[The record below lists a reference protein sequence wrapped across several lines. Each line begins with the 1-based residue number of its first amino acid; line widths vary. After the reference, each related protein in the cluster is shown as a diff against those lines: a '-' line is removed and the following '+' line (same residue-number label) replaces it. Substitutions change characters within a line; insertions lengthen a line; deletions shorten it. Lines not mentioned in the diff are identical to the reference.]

1 MKATI
6 RTIQL
11 LICLSIT
18 FALTNCK
25 KDEEVNEA
33 PSSDA
38 GDDISIALG
47 EAATLDGSGSTD
59 PENAELSYAW
69 AIVNAPA
76 GSSADVDEPTNTQT
90 TFTPD
95 VDGEY
100 EISLT
105 VIDDGENSATDNLLV
120 TVLSN
125 PPMATI
131 GGEDIE
137 VIVGNEVMLDGSG
150 SSDPDNDDLSFSW
163 TFESTPSES
172 SVAISNDDQDM
183 ASFTPDVV
191 GDYVV
196 LLTVTDSKT
205 GPVTDQVTITATN
218 EVPTAVAGEDLEVF
232 VDDEQT
238 LDATTSS
245 DPDGHEL
252 TYSWTITNAPDASTA
267 TITNADQATATFT
280 PDEQGDFLITLS
292 VTDGYSD
299 PVTDEILISATYPG
313 APPAADAGENKC
325 SIPGRIVLPDGSASS
340 DPDGDAI
347 TYSWS
352 VAEGP
357 SNANSSITA
366 ETSASPEF
374 TTDEAGQYFLAL
386 EVSDGIWDPVY
397 DTVELNIFIPTVIN
411 ATITEETTI
420 PNLCD
425 DPDVPDAYLEGT
437 ESVRAILTFES
448 GVRMEADADTHLEM
462 ENGGRLIAEGT
473 STDTIVF
480 IGKTDEKA
488 FWQGLIFRD
497 NTNSILDY
505 VKISS
510 SGRETTLQGTAAIY
524 TSTNGTFNLTNSKL
538 SNNEGYGVQANS
550 NGENILNL
558 SNVEFS
564 DNTSNGLY
572 LTPKDLVNVA
582 SNLTFSNNGDDRILM
597 NGTRTSNDGTWPA
610 YNYLVDGSLIVNSDV
625 EIEAGAVFE
634 LDMAYIWVD
643 NVTFDA
649 IGTADNPIIF
659 TAETQQPG
667 NWFGIQYRGTSRGT
681 FDYVEVSYAGDGS
694 DPDNANIELCNSQF
708 TITNSTIS
716 NGAKYGIFVN
726 DEVII
731 NSDYQTTNE
740 FSNNVSG
747 PVFTSGAC
755 PPLQ

>member
-1 MKATI
+1 MKIFI
-6 RTIQL
+6 RPTQI
-11 LICLSIT
+11 LICISII

-25 KDEEVNEA
+25 KEEEVNEV
-33 PSSDA
+33 PSADA
-38 GDDISIALG
+38 GDDITIALG
-47 EAATLDGSGSTD
+47 ETATLDGSGTKD
-59 PENAELSYAW
+59 PEDAELTYSW
-69 AIVNAPA
+69 SIVTAPS
-76 GSSADVDEPTNTQT
+76 GSSADVDQPTNTQT

-105 VIDDGENSATDNLLV
+105 VVDDGENSATDNLVV

-137 VIVGNEVMLDGSG
+137 VIVGNEVMLDGSS
-150 SSDPDNDDLSFSW
+150 SSDPDNDELSFSW

-172 SVAISNDDQDM
+172 SVAITNDEQDM

-205 GPVTDQVTITATN
+205 GPVTDQVTVTATN
-218 EVPTAVAGEDLEVF
+218 EFPVAVAGDDMEVF

-238 LDATTSS
+238 LDASASS
-245 DPDGHEL
+245 DPDGHDL
-252 TYSWTITNAPDASTA
+252 TYSWSIADAPDASTA
-267 TITNADQATATFT
+267 TITDAGQATATFT

-299 PVTDEILISATYPG
+299 PVTDDILISATYPG
-313 APPAADAGENKC
+313 APPVADAGENKC

-340 DPDGDAI
+340 DPDGDDI
-347 TYSWS
+347 SYNWS
-352 VAEGP
+352 IAESP
-357 SNANSSITA
+357 STANASITA
-366 ETSASPEF
+366 ESSATPKF

-397 DTVELNIFIPTVIN
+397 DTVELNIFIPTVIG
-411 ATITEETTI
+411 ATITEDTTI

-437 ESVRAILTFES
+437 ESVRAVLTFEP
-448 GVRMEADADTHLEM
+448 GVRMEADADSHLEM
-462 ENGGRLIAEGT
+462 ENEGRLIAEGT
-473 STDTIVF
+473 SADTIVF
-480 IGKTDEKA
+480 TGKTDEKA

-497 NTNSILDY
+497 NTSSMLDY

-524 TSTNGTFNLTNSKL
+524 TSTNGTFSLTNSKIT
-538 SNNEGYGVQANS
+538 NNEGYGIQSNS

-558 SNVEFS
+558 SNVVFS
-564 DNTSNGLY
+564 DNSSNGLY

-582 SNLTFSNNGDDRILM
+582 GDLTFNNNGDDRVLM
-597 NGTRTSNDGTWPA
+597 NGTRTSNDGVWPA
-610 YNYLVDGSLIVNSDV
+610 YNYLVDGSLIVNSNV

-634 LDMAYIWVD
+634 LDMAYIWVED
-643 NVTFDA
+643 VTFDA

-659 TAETQQPG
+659 TAATQQPG
-667 NWFGIQYRGTSRGT
+667 NWFGIQYRGTARGT

-694 DPDNANIELCNSQF
+694 DADNANIELCNSRF

-716 NGAKYGIFVN
+716 NGARYGIFVN
-726 DEVII
+726 DDVTI
-731 NSDYQTTNE
+731 NSDYQTANDFTN
-740 FSNNVSG
+740 NASG